1 MWEYGTYTTY
11 ENPYN
16 IEVYNEVSLRPAP
29 KTDDTTTLSLGVKGW
44 GTKMPLSIFHSA
56 RQILRAGL
64 IACLLVFG
72 HVLIGTILS
81 GGTSSVHNPTPSPST
96 LDHRCG

>member
-1 MWEYGTYTTY
+1 MWEYGTYTPY

-29 KTDDTTTLSLGVKGW
+29 KSDDTTTTSLGVSGE
-44 GTKMPLSIFHSA
+44 GLQMPLSTFHSA

-81 GGTSSVHNPTPSPST
+81 GGTSSVHNPVPIPLHT
-96 LDHRCG
+96 